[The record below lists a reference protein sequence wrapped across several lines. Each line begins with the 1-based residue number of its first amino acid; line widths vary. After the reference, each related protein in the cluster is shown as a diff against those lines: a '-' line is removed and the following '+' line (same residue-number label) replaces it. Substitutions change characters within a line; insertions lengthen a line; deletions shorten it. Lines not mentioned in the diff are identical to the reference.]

1 MNFSLQLEAKL
12 EVKNCGKFTNLG
24 LRLVSSFTSSAVTLV
39 LLACWAKASKS
50 SADLRVLSEARWL
63 REATTSGENFTP
75 NSDSNSEQRSNTV
88 NSTAAFSF

>member
-50 SADLRVLSEARWL
+50 SADLRVLSEAR
-63 REATTSGENFTP
+63 
-75 NSDSNSEQRSNTV
+75 
-88 NSTAAFSF
+88 